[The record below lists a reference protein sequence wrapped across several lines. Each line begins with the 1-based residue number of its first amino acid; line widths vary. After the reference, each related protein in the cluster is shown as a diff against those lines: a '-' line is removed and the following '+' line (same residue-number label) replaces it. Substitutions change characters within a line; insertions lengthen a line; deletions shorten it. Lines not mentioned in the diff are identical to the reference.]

1 MKKPVKKDGKIEAI
15 NYNSVILEE
24 VRDNVKGVAEGVMIL
39 DEKLDRHIKNTDDNF
54 KNTWDRLDKHIL
66 DSSENFNAIKAE
78 LAIIRHNQVTRDEFK
93 LLETR
98 VLQLERRAVR

>member
-24 VRDNVKGVAEGVMIL
+24 VRDNVKGVAETVSIL
-39 DEKLDRHIKNTDDNF
+39 SGTIDRVDKRLEKVESGIKELRNDNVF
-54 KNTWDRLDKHIL
+54 LKGEVAL
-66 DSSENFNAIKAE
+66 
-78 LAIIRHNQVTRDEFK
+78 IRHSQITRDEFK